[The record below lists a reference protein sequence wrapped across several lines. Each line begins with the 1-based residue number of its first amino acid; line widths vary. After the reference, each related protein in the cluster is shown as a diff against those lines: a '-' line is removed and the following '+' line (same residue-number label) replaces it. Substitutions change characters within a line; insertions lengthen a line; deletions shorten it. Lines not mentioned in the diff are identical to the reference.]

1 MFKTKFAGFFAGV
14 LTLTASAA
22 LAYGPVQQS
31 GSDAKAV
38 KYNAFQASTITPYI
52 NANIASGKFNP
63 PASATNPLT
72 LAQASSVR
80 LYFVSSD
87 AYFNNKIGLS
97 TNGDYTASVAKDI
110 FTRNSVDAGDFVD
123 LGTFAAGTTLDF
135 YLNANNGAYGALWWN
150 TALQNISPA
159 IFGAGSDQTLEH
171 IKISTFSQDGKTYL
185 LLAWE
190 DLARNDLHQ
199 DLDYNDFFSVA
210 EIIPQ
215 LGVPEPLMYMIM
227 GSMLGVG
234 IVIKRSRIG
243 LAKTKVA
250 IR

>member
-1 MFKTKFAGFFAGV
+1 MFINKRLAAMVAGIMV
-14 LTLTASAA
+14 IVASAA
-22 LAYGPVQQS
+22 YAYGPIQAS
-31 GSDAKAV
+31 GSDTQSV
-38 KYNAFQASTITPYI
+38 NYNVFQASTITPYI
-52 NANIASGKFNP
+52 NANTSGGKYQP
-63 PASATNPLT
+63 VAAVTGPLT

-80 LYFVSSD
+80 LYFVASD
-87 AYFNNKIGLS
+87 AGFNNRIGLS
-97 TNGDYTASVAKDI
+97 TNGDYTSSAAKDI
-110 FTRNSVDAGDFVD
+110 FARNSVNAGDFVD

-150 TALQNISPA
+150 TTLQNISPA

-190 DLARNDLHQ
+190 DLAKNDPSQ
-199 DLDYNDFFSVA
+199 DLDYNDFFAVA

-215 LGVPEPLMYMIM
+215 LGVPEPLTYLIM

-234 IVIKRSRIG
+234 IVIKRSRRR
-243 LAKTKVA
+243 LA
-250 IR
+250 